1 MALADRLVECGPL
14 RKSVELVYATILP
27 KASKPFI
34 YMSITLPSEHVDVNV
49 HPTKR
54 EVNGIDVYSSSQW
67 GLFLNLSIFVLYM
80 KTTWNESS
88 RPPIDFPPF
97 YCVNY
102 TCRWAS
108 WTRIAW
114 LTPYSRQWRPSYWNP
129 TILGHSQRRYPYY
142 LVREVLT
149 MYDEG
154 SLGVHRLMNLSL
166 QNIDLYM

>member
-34 YMSITLPSEHVDVNV
+34 YMSIALPSEHVDVNV

-88 RPPIDFPPF
+88 HPPIDFPPF

-102 TCRWAS
+102 TCR
-108 WTRIAW
+108 
-114 LTPYSRQWRPSYWNP
+114 
-129 TILGHSQRRYPYY
+129 
-142 LVREVLT
+142 
-149 MYDEG
+149 
-154 SLGVHRLMNLSL
+154 
-166 QNIDLYM
+166 